1 MKKLIRYLDLALFAY
16 VGSMAIILCFT
27 SPYLNW
33 DMLGYIGATYALVD
47 SNTTTV
53 HHLTF
58 QTLQVSLPPD
68 AFQAFLNNAYRR
80 TLFDDPTAFAEQ
92 LPFYQVRIG
101 YTWLVHI
108 LSLTGFSMITAAHA
122 ISAVSVVAALV
133 LLFGMSK
140 SFLAPK
146 LRIAI
151 PLAALTFGFTDI
163 ARASTPDGLALLA
176 IVGCS
181 FLYLKNEAS
190 VLVRLLPLL
199 GFIRTDLNL
208 FSLLMLIGLVTQ
220 AAAPKR
226 QLAVAIAAT
235 ITIPLGIEAA
245 FNHPGW
251 ATILYVTLVQPLPY
265 PLSVP
270 PTVTLEIYSEAL
282 AKGLRS
288 LTQENSF
295 LTYAILTVC
304 CTLLLRKLTKGVK
317 APSSSASQ
325 LEAICA
331 SYIALHFLLLPVAWD
346 RFFVGPYTM
355 GIFAL
360 LTMLTER
367 KRSLTRRMQNTQT

>member
-16 VGSMAIILCFT
+16 VGSMAIILSFA
-27 SPYLNW
+27 SPYLYW

-58 QTLQVSLPPD
+58 QTLQASLPPD
-68 AFQAFLNNAYRR
+68 AFQAFINNSYRR
-80 TLFDDPTAFAEQ
+80 TLFSDPTAFAEQ
-92 LPFYQVRIG
+92 LPFFQIRIG

-108 LSLTGFSMITAAHA
+108 LSLAGFSMITATHA

-133 LLFGMSK
+133 LLFGMSRR
-140 SFLAPK
+140 FLAPK

-208 FSLLMLIGLVTQ
+208 FSLLMLIGLVIQ

-226 QLAVAIAAT
+226 QLAVAIVAT
-235 ITIPLGIEAA
+235 LAIPLGIEAA

-270 PTVTLEIYSEAL
+270 PTVTLEIYVEAL

-288 LTQENSF
+288 LTHENSF
-295 LTYAILTVC
+295 LIYSTLTLC

-317 APSSSASQ
+317 APSSPASQ

-331 SYIALHFLLLPVAWD
+331 SYIALHFIALPVAWD
-346 RFFVGPYTM
+346 RFFVGPYIM

-367 KRSLTRRMQNTQT
+367 KRLITGRMQNTQT